1 MQELQQIHVI
11 LFFLQSPLSIRG
23 SLFSARRSSRTSL
36 FSFKGRGKDIG
47 SETEFADDEHSIFGD
62 NESRRGSLFV
72 PHRPWERRSSNISQ
86 ASRSP
91 PMLPVNGKMHSA
103 VDCNG
108 VVSLVDGPSALML
121 PNGQLL
127 PEVIIDKATSDE
139 SVRTFSIA
147 QAWLGPYSCIILSVG
162 GVSSL
167 VCEWLCSSQYFLC
180 RNTPLTH

>member
-1 MQELQQIHVI
+1 MPASADTHHLF
-11 LFFLQSPLSIRG
+11 FFLQSPLSIRG

-36 FSFKGRGKDIG
+36 FSFRGRGRDIG

-72 PHRPWERRSSNISQ
+72 PHRPRERRSSNISQ

-91 PMLPVNGKMHSA
+91 PVLPVNGKMHSA

-127 PEVIIDKATSDE
+127 PEVIIDKATSDD
-139 SVRTFSIA
+139 SVRTF
-147 QAWLGPYSCIILSVG
+147 
-162 GVSSL
+162 
-167 VCEWLCSSQYFLC
+167 
-180 RNTPLTH
+180 

>member
-1 MQELQQIHVI
+1 
-11 LFFLQSPLSIRG
+11 
-23 SLFSARRSSRTSL
+23 
-36 FSFKGRGKDIG
+36 
-47 SETEFADDEHSIFGD
+47 
-62 NESRRGSLFV
+62 
-72 PHRPWERRSSNISQ
+72 
-86 ASRSP
+86 
-91 PMLPVNGKMHSA
+91 MLPVNGKMHSA